1 VAPAGQDRTAERR
14 DVTVVIDAMI
24 LNVVVLAI
32 PLAFLVRM
40 SGDRAILGDLANGPV
55 RSAICWAVAAGLLAM
70 GLWSALGTF
79 GILR

>member
-1 VAPAGQDRTAERR
+1 
-14 DVTVVIDAMI
+14 MI

>member
-1 VAPAGQDRTAERR
+1 
-14 DVTVVIDAMI
+14 MI

-40 SGDRAILGDLANGPV
+40 SGDRAILGALANGPV
-55 RSAICWAVAAGLLAM
+55 RSAICWAVTAGLLAM
-70 GLWSALGTF
+70 GIWSALGTF